1 MLCVELMGI
10 DLFTLN
16 FETAGTAVLDWS
28 EQGSV
33 GFLVVDP
40 AVLSALKSIVMELVV
55 MESSKSPCLV
65 ALGLREDID

>member
-16 FETAGTAVLDWS
+16 FETAGTAVS
-28 EQGSV
+28 EQGL
-33 GFLVVDP
+33 GFLGVAP
-40 AVLSALKSIVMELVV
+40 AAAEVLSALKSIVMELVV
-55 MESSKSPCLV
+55 MESSKSPCLA